1 MFKKIVSLLL
11 ALTLTLSCGFAQ
23 AQETYTHALG
33 FSFAVPEG
41 YGLMEETEAGVT
53 FTKGEDCVM
62 HMEYSSIGFPF
73 DTDTFLSAA
82 APALCAQY
90 ETQFPGCVVANP
102 GEAVT
107 VGEKEY
113 VKQVLEM
120 EIEGSPVV
128 MELYYYLYG
137 ADMIM
142 MGMTYS
148 KELLKANADACA
160 ADTEQ
165 VLATFGVQQAA
176 DESEA
181 AAPEAAGAAEDFVFD
196 PGMETLSYTH
206 RDGSYSFSYPADM
219 ILLSDDNVQEILDG
233 MTDESY
239 SMEGMDTSV
248 IQQNIEQVRGTDM
261 VMVLYGSGVFNMNAV
276 LQDVGV
282 QLNNELVLSAL
293 CPQFIQQY
301 KAIYPGLTMLDEGS
315 IYTTPGGREYVT
327 QALQVNAANT
337 DMTIVVLYAVNGTK
351 LVNATFTVADMV
363 MTDDFTDYVNK
374 TVEIFAETLTF
385 GVQ

>member
-11 ALTLTLSCGFAQ
+11 VLALALSCGFAQ
-23 AQETYTHALG
+23 AQETYTHPLG
-33 FSFAVPEG
+33 FSFTVPEG
-41 YGLMEETEAGVT
+41 YGLMEETDAGVT
-53 FTKGEDCVM
+53 FSKGTDCVM

-73 DTDTFLSAA
+73 DTDTFLSVA
-82 APALCAQY
+82 APELCAQY
-90 ETQFPGCVVANP
+90 ETQFPGCVVANS

-107 VGEKEY
+107 VGEKAY
-113 VKQVLEM
+113 IKQVLEM
-120 EIEGSPVV
+120 EIEGTPVV

-142 MGMTYS
+142 MGMTFS
-148 KELLKANADACA
+148 KELMETDAANCA
-160 ADTEQ
+160 AEVEQ

-176 DESEA
+176 DVSEA
-181 AAPEAAGAAEDFVFD
+181 AAPEAAADFVFD

-219 ILLSDDNVQEILDG
+219 ILLSDANVQEILDG

-239 SMEGMDTSV
+239 AMEGMDTSV

-261 VMVLYGSGVFNMNAV
+261 VMVLYGSGAFNMNAV
-276 LQDVGV
+276 LQDVSV
-282 QLNNELVLSAL
+282 QLNNELVLSVL

-351 LVNATFTVADMV
+351 MVNATFTVADMV
-363 MTDDFTDYVNK
+363 MTEDFTAYVNK

>member
-1 MFKKIVSLLL
+1 
-11 ALTLTLSCGFAQ
+11 
-23 AQETYTHALG
+23 
-33 FSFAVPEG
+33 
-41 YGLMEETEAGVT
+41 
-53 FTKGEDCVM
+53 M

-73 DTDTFLSAA
+73 DTDTFLSVA
-82 APALCAQY
+82 APELCAQY
-90 ETQFPGCVVANP
+90 ETQFTGCVVANS

-107 VGEKEY
+107 VGEKAY
-113 VKQVLEM
+113 IKQVLEM
-120 EIEGSPVV
+120 EIEGTPVV

-142 MGMTYS
+142 TGMTFS
-148 KELLKANADACA
+148 KELMETDAANCA
-160 ADTEQ
+160 AEVEQ

-176 DESEA
+176 DVSEA
-181 AAPEAAGAAEDFVFD
+181 AAPEAAADFVFD

-219 ILLSDDNVQEILDG
+219 ILLSDANVQEILDG

-239 SMEGMDTSV
+239 AMEGMDTSV

-261 VMVLYGSGVFNMNAV
+261 VMVLYGSGAFNMNAV
-276 LQDVGV
+276 LQDVSV
-282 QLNNELVLSAL
+282 QLNNELVLSVL

-351 LVNATFTVADMV
+351 MVNATFTVADMV
-363 MTDDFTDYVNK
+363 MTEDFTAYVNK

>member
-1 MFKKIVSLLL
+1 MLKKIVSLLL
-11 ALTLTLSCGFAQ
+11 VLALALSCGFAQ
-23 AQETYTHALG
+23 AQETYTHPLG
-33 FSFAVPEG
+33 FSFTVPEG
-41 YGLMEETEAGVT
+41 YGLMEETDAGAT
-53 FTKGEDCVM
+53 FSKGTDYVM
-62 HMEYSSIGFPF
+62 HMEYSSIGLSL
-73 DTDTFLSAA
+73 DVDSFLSAV
-82 APALCAQY
+82 APAMCAQY
-90 ETQFPGCVVANP
+90 ETQFPGCVIANP

-107 VGEKEY
+107 VSEKEY
-113 VKQVLEM
+113 VMQVLEM
-120 EIEGSPVV
+120 EIEGTPVV

-142 MGMTYS
+142 MGMTFS
-148 KELLKANADACA
+148 KELMETDAANCA
-160 ADTEQ
+160 ADVAQ
-165 VLATFGVQQAA
+165 VLATFGVQEAA
-176 DESEA
+176 DESVA
-181 AAPEAAGAAEDFVFD
+181 AAPEAAADFVFD

-219 ILLSDDNVQEILDG
+219 ILLSDANVQEILDG

-239 SMEGMDTSV
+239 AMEGMDTSV

-261 VMVLYGSGVFNMNAV
+261 VMALYGTGAFNMNAV

-385 GVQ
+385 GAQ